1 MVTLRRRCSA
11 DLPTRQA
18 VQMAREALRR
28 GFVLPQTVCHPAID
42 DQVMSLAYLLT
53 AYGLVSEPREPE
65 RIIAKCK
72 SAAVSARG
80 KLPAAADR
88 PAEQAPPRDCGA
100 DTVASPIHW
109 RQPRRRR
116 KWLRHERQRPD
127 CGRNATRADVHAMWH
142 HALAIYLLIA
152 LGNEAVV
159 VRLNIALMRSS
170 DGRPGRWD
178 AADVAGT
185 VVLAMLWPISL
196 VLLLT

>member
-53 AYGLVSEPREPE
+53 AYGLVSEPREPD

-88 PAEQAPPRDCGA
+88 PAPAAGL
-100 DTVASPIHW
+100 
-109 RQPRRRR
+109 RRRR
-116 KWLRHERQRPD
+116 WLLRYTGGNRGVAGNGCDMRD
-127 CGRNATRADVHAMWH
+127 SA
-142 HALAIYLLIA
+142 LIA
-152 LGNEAVV
+152 DE
-159 VRLNIALMRSS
+159 MP
-170 DGRPGRWD
+170 PGRMYMLC
-178 AADVAGT
+178 GT
-185 VVLAMLWPISL
+185 TPSQS
-196 VLLLT
+196 TC